1 MEKGIRYNEGKLRY
15 DLIHPQAE
23 KGLVQV
29 LAMGA
34 NKYAERNWEL
44 GMKWSKIL
52 ASLKRHIAKIE
63 AGEDFDEESGLLHA
77 DHVQANAHFLS
88 AYYKIYPQG
97 DDRPHQYLNIKKIG
111 LDIDDVLADWTGA
124 WSTLHGIP
132 RPTSWMFDRFIVDKF
147 DAMKYHGHLDEF
159 YMNLPV
165 LTNPKD
171 IPFEPVCYVTSRPV
185 PSAITEAWLDKNR
198 FPAAPVYTV
207 GIRGSKVDILKEK
220 QVDIFVDNRYD
231 NFVELNKAGI
241 CTFLFDAL
249 HNQRYDVGFKRIKN
263 LKELP

>member
-97 DDRPHQYLNIKKIG
+97 
-111 LDIDDVLADWTGA
+111 
-124 WSTLHGIP
+124 
-132 RPTSWMFDRFIVDKF
+132 
-147 DAMKYHGHLDEF
+147 
-159 YMNLPV
+159 
-165 LTNPKD
+165 
-171 IPFEPVCYVTSRPV
+171 SR
-185 PSAITEAWLDKNR
+185 L
-198 FPAAPVYTV
+198 
-207 GIRGSKVDILKEK
+207 
-220 QVDIFVDNRYD
+220 
-231 NFVELNKAGI
+231 
-241 CTFLFDAL
+241 
-249 HNQRYDVGFKRIKN
+249 
-263 LKELP
+263 